1 LPFLEALRHLD
12 EVVLPPD
19 VVLDEDLVFQLRSC
33 RQQGA
38 GGRLGQR
45 PFRSP
50 PASTDP
56 SCLPIGA
63 GAELGFQA
71 AGSAVSGNPYCA
83 IRTSAHQKEAFQF
96 LN

>member
-1 LPFLEALRHLD
+1 
-12 EVVLPPD
+12 
-19 VVLDEDLVFQLRSC
+19 
-33 RQQGA
+33 
-38 GGRLGQR
+38 
-45 PFRSP
+45 
-50 PASTDP
+50 
-56 SCLPIGA
+56 LPIGA